1 MSIHWI
7 RNILIDEK
15 KTTIEILMGD
25 HEISDKCYVR
35 VNSGKEHWFVPK
47 GESRAEI
54 MQQGIDILKRKF
66 EGKTVTQSNGEEFDW
81 GF

>member
-7 RNILIDEK
+7 RNILVDEE

-35 VNSGKEHWFVPK
+35 INSGNEHWFVPK
-47 GESRAEI
+47 GETRQAI
-54 MQQGIDILKRKF
+54 MEQGVEILKSKF
-66 EGKTVTQSNGEEFDW
+66 EGKSVTQSNGAPFNW
-81 GF
+81 TH